1 VRIEIPRRRTFT
13 PALPAFSR
21 MIQTVNMCFLVDDP
35 ALDATVTWSGGFAG
49 GDVMVNGVSAGFDIY
64 CHAPSSA
71 GQLTIPAATL
81 LALPPGGGK
90 LIVLNATAPQ
100 TVSAT
105 GLDLGL
111 ATGVVS
117 FNVPTSFK

>member
-1 VRIEIPRRRTFT
+1 VKCWANSAIGSSLSVKAPPPNRHHFHFRI
-13 PALPAFSR
+13 S
-21 MIQTVNMCFLVDDP
+21 
-35 ALDATVTWSGGFAG
+35 
-49 GDVMVNGVSAGFDIY
+49 
-64 CHAPSSA
+64 PSSA

-90 LIVLNATAPQ
+90 LIVMNATTPQ
-100 TVSAT
+100 TVSDT

-117 FNVPTSFK
+117 IEVPQRFK